1 MVGAGLHLAGGVM
14 GGAALG
20 LVLAPL
26 ALVPTPSLVWSM
38 IGILLVLAT
47 LGDLGVT
54 RSFYPSSRR
63 QVPERW
69 RKLLPPDLT
78 FFLYG
83 VGLGVAVFTRI
94 RSVAFFAGVAFAVAS
109 GRPLAVITVCAA
121 FGLFRGL
128 AVIVPA
134 GFLQP
139 YRRAVN
145 FVDVLAPRGYV
156 AGTVSGLATT
166 LLSASLIGLGV

>member
-1 MVGAGLHLAGGVM
+1 M

-26 ALVPTPSLVWSM
+26 SLIPAPSFVWSM
-38 IGILLVLAT
+38 IGVLLVLAT

-54 RSFYPSSRR
+54 RRFYPSSRR

-83 VGLGVAVFTRI
+83 VSLGAAVFTRI
-94 RSVAFFAGVAFAVAS
+94 RSVALFAGVAFALAS
-109 GRPLAVITVCAA
+109 GRPLTVITLCAV
-121 FGLFRGL
+121 FGLCRGL
-128 AVIVPA
+128 VVIVPA

-139 YRRAVN
+139 YRRAIN
-145 FVDVLAPRGYV
+145 FVDMLAPRGYV
-156 AGTVSGLATT
+156 AATVSGLATT